1 MRLVSRLAP
10 GVISLVL
17 LAPLARADDATTSP
31 PASISPPAAD
41 AVRSDAARSKIPL
54 RVVRVMPESRQA
66 LLFDRTRATHVLVE
80 IGAKLD
86 GYTVAD
92 IDDDSVTLVRD
103 GREVVLMAPLPGDR
117 PIDRTALSPRSLD
130 GAAPTSPP
138 VRAPDGVVAPPA
150 RSSEAAAS
158 AGVLAAPVDPY
169 GDTAIRVAVAP
180 GAPASSVP
188 SSAPAGSEGGIR
200 VVSAP
205 SLGPSAPGEG
215 GIRVASA
222 PATSAEPAGAPRSEV
237 QTVSGA
243 PAAPIRAASAAGIQP
258 ASVARA
264 DQAPLDAHALADVFA
279 SAHAGRCPQSP
290 CQVANPPTRPSE
302 VRVTSAA
309 PEGPAPRSVSLRDDA
324 GSPRSDDRSELVAI
338 ARGDLDRALA
348 DFAALS
354 AGIRARFSTSGV
366 IVDSVGDGT
375 IFQRAGLRAGDVI
388 TTVDGQRLHT
398 LDDAANLYARASA
411 TKAMTAQILRAGRP
425 ATLRVVIQ

>member
-1 MRLVSRLAP
+1 MRLVS
-10 GVISLVL
+10 GVFSLVL
-17 LAPLARADDATTSP
+17 LAPLARADEATTP
-31 PASISPPAAD
+31 PQAATAD

-66 LLFDRTRATHVLVE
+66 LLFDRARATHVLTEV
-80 IGAKLD
+80 GAKLS

-103 GREVVLMAPLPGDR
+103 GREVVLMAPSPGDR
-117 PIDRTALSPRSLD
+117 PMDRDALAPRSPD
-130 GAAPTSPP
+130 GAAPL
-138 VRAPDGVVAPPA
+138 A

-158 AGVLAAPVDPY
+158 AGASAAPVDPY
-169 GDTAIRVAVAP
+169 GDTAIRVAAAP
-180 GAPASSVP
+180 GAPAP
-188 SSAPAGSEGGIR
+188 LAPAGASPGNEGGIR
-200 VVSAP
+200 VVRAP
-205 SLGPSAPGEG
+205 STGPIAPGEG

-222 PATSAEPAGAPRSEV
+222 PAVPSGFADAARANPEPAGSPRDEAPTS
-237 QTVSGA
+237 A
-243 PAAPIRAASAAGIQP
+243 PAAPIRAVSAAGIQP
-258 ASVARA
+258 ASAARA
-264 DQAPLDAHALADVFA
+264 DQPTLDAHALADVFA
-279 SAHAGRCPQSP
+279 SAHGGRCPQST
-290 CQVANPPTRPSE
+290 CEVTNPATRPSE
-302 VRVTSAA
+302 VRVMSAA
-309 PEGPAPRSVSLRDDA
+309 PESSAPRSVSLRDGTA
-324 GSPRSDDRSELVAI
+324 GRRSDDRGEPVAI

-354 AGIRARFSTSGV
+354 AGIRARFSASGV

-411 TKAMTAQILRAGRP
+411 IKAMTVQIVRAGQP